1 MCFVYQV
8 ASSNNRRGGFVCVLF
23 GHWKF
28 RFLVENVDHDITVLA
43 EFLNDSS
50 DSQVPC
56 LGFDSQ
62 CPPLAYLPTHMLAI
76 CVLYLQTICCCFH
89 TYTLTWI
96 CFVFSRFPWVEP
108 PTRLLSKRRDI
119 NSSQHAEIGENW
131 IFNLNFWL
139 TRRCCF
145 CCSAAVSRWF
155 NCVECLLWGEAITRG
170 GNSLASPV
178 REMTFFSNPR
188 SANSVWGRAPI
199 LASLFYCRLVLVC

>member
-1 MCFVYQV
+1 MCFVRPLEI
-8 ASSNNRRGGFVCVLF
+8 SIPCGKCWSWHHCVGRVSEWFEWL
-23 GHWKF
+23 
-28 RFLVENVDHDITVLA
+28 T
-43 EFLNDSS
+43 S
-50 DSQVPC
+50 

-145 CCSAAVSRWF
+145 CCSAATSRWF

-178 REMTFFSNPR
+178 REMTFS
-188 SANSVWGRAPI
+188 PI
-199 LASLFYCRLVLVC
+199 RGLPTRFGVGHPYWLVSSIAG